1 MNVVDYMWMWQD
13 KLVHSFLHVDPK
25 EWALAILFSGKC
37 FNQMSHPSS
46 PLPFILNC
54 EGEYEKKK
62 YAYDC
67 ICVSQ
72 MYLHI
77 ITV

>member
-13 KLVHSFLHVDPK
+13 KLVHSFPHVGPK
-25 EWALAILFSGKC
+25 DWARAIRFSGKC
-37 FNQMSHPSS
+37 FNQMSHLTS

-54 EGEYEKKK
+54 EGQYEKKM

-67 ICVSQ
+67 IFVSQ
-72 MYLHI
+72 IYLHI

>member
-13 KLVHSFLHVDPK
+13 KLAHSFPHVGPK
-25 EWALAILFSGKC
+25 DWALAIWFSGKF
-37 FNQMSHPSS
+37 FNQMSHLFS

-54 EGEYEKKK
+54 EGKYEKK